1 MTAGHQFASI
11 EQLLVAWL
19 PPRIGGVHVLTEL
32 PHDFQNAD
40 GPIDLLPVVA
50 VDRISGAELDA
61 SPMLDRPVV
70 DVDVYA
76 ADRGQAQQIAEQIRH
91 AFRWELSGQR
101 VNGNVFTRTRTIVAP
116 RLLPHA
122 NRRIRRYSGNYE
134 FLLHPQP

>member
-1 MTAGHQFASI
+1 MTAHQFASI
-11 EQLLVAWL
+11 EQLLAAWL
-19 PPRIGGVHVLTEL
+19 PPQIGGVHVLAEL

-50 VDRISGAELDA
+50 IDRISGAELLN

-76 ADRGQAQQIAEQIRH
+76 GDRAQAQQIAEQIRH
-91 AFRWELSGQR
+91 VFRWQLPGQR
-101 VNGNVFTRTRTIVAP
+101 VAGNVFTRTRTIVAP

-122 NRRIRRYSGNYE
+122 NRRVRRYSGNYE